1 MKHIWTFVTI
11 LAVGAAP
18 ILAQSPRNGV
28 TSPKEIVQEFWKM
41 EMGGGRLSTDGWNRA
56 AVFFVHTSPP
66 PQDKVVTVTV
76 AGSNVDET
84 ARTGSKAEVYLECT
98 EAGRIDSM
106 LRFKPSAHYSLAD
119 KMMCKYSLT
128 FTDKHWER
136 GLNGGALREVTG
148 QPEWRITEE
157 PTELRISVATA
168 VRYVTEMRGKTKDPA
183 IQKNADEALAGLSR
197 FR

>member
-1 MKHIWTFVTI
+1 MKHILIFVTI
-11 LAVGAAP
+11 LTVGAAS
-18 ILAQSPRNGV
+18 ILAQSPKDGV
-28 TSPKEIVQEFWKM
+28 KLPKEIVQEFWEM

-66 PQDKVVTVTV
+66 SQDKVVTVTF
-76 AGSNVDET
+76 AGSSVDEA
-84 ARTGSKAEVYLECT
+84 ARTGSKSEVYLECT

-106 LRFKPSAHYSLAD
+106 LRFEPSAHYSLAD

-128 FTDKHWER
+128 FTDKHWEYR
-136 GLNGGALREVTG
+136 PNREKLREVTG
-148 QPEWRITEE
+148 RPEWRITEE

-168 VRYVTEMRGKTKDPA
+168 VRYVTEMRSKTKDPA
-183 IQKNADEALAGLSR
+183 LQKNADQTLAELSR